1 MCAGKGKEELRDRMN
16 MVITHCIEF
25 WKELLYYYFFNISI
39 SKNCATFS
47 LLFSNVNIL
56 LLCLLCSEIII
67 WLQHFPFFHP
77 YLSHILFLAL
87 FQIHGLFLLIIVTCI
102 YVYNANIFIS
112 KFNLLSLYNVKSIY
126 AFRLTIGIK

>member
-1 MCAGKGKEELRDRMN
+1 VCAGKGKEELRDRMN

-67 WLQHFPFFHP
+67 
-77 YLSHILFLAL
+77 
-87 FQIHGLFLLIIVTCI
+87 
-102 YVYNANIFIS
+102 
-112 KFNLLSLYNVKSIY
+112 
-126 AFRLTIGIK
+126 